1 MTSATP
7 QDTDPSRGPTLKH
20 GIAVE
25 GSLLL
30 LALGL
35 ALPFGLTPWLDL
47 TLSWS
52 VLGQGLLATIPLV
65 ALFIGLLQLP
75 YSWLKELT
83 QLTRRLLLP
92 MFRTT
97 GVWGIAILSLIAGI
111 GEELLFRGVVQLG
124 LTGWIGDVG
133 ALVVASV
140 MFGVAH
146 FITPAYFV
154 LATVMGA
161 YLGGLYFWTG
171 NLLLPIL
178 VHALYDFLA
187 LGYYYVQEPY
197 APDPA

>member
-1 MTSATP
+1 MTSASP

-47 TLSWS
+47 TWSWS
-52 VLGQGLLATIPLV
+52 VLGQGLLATVPLV

-187 LGYYYVQEPY
+187 LGYYYVREPY
-197 APDPA
+197 APDLA